1 MSLLLW
7 FDHNICYYIPR
18 MLIIGIHPSPPEAV
32 MLVEF
37 RFKNFRS
44 FKGEAV
50 LSMLPIKAYKE
61 HPSNLLP
68 VAPKGTGAQG
78 ILSTAAIYGPN
89 ASGKSNI
96 LRAIDY
102 ARALI
107 LGLARPAAPGGAP
120 AFVGSE
126 DEPNEFCFCIVAGG
140 ARYDYE
146 LAVRGGGVVREEL
159 RTYPKGDRLVF
170 RRSAL
175 PGGSYEV
182 EQGSYY
188 PGIASRLR
196 GFSDGGP
203 VLGLLAK
210 YGIRECS
217 DVYDWFSE
225 RLVVRNQA
233 ATPLSY
239 PDVVERLRGLS
250 SRSFER
256 VVDALRAA
264 DLGIRGVQL
273 AVEPLT
279 EEEREQQR
287 VLLEKASAVY
297 AAITGEEPPAAAAP
311 GEKVTFQLQH
321 LIGGRSV
328 GFGFDDESFGTV
340 TMLALAADLLD
351 AMERG
356 QVLAIDE
363 IERSLHPVLLRRLVG
378 LFSDRHLNDKNAQ
391 LVFTTHSLS
400 LMAGD
405 LLRRD
410 QIWFVEKSGETGE
423 SDLYSL
429 AAFSPRKDDSVL
441 NRYLRGAYGAVPYD
455 GEGLID
461 D

>member
-1 MSLLLW
+1 MVLQKNGVAMLL
-7 FDHNICYYIPR
+7 
-18 MLIIGIHPSPPEAV
+18 
-32 MLVEF
+32 EF
-37 RFKNFRS
+37 RFNNYRS

-50 LSMLPIKAYKE
+50 LSMLPVKAYKE
-61 HPSNLLP
+61 HPENLAP
-68 VAPKGTGAQG
+68 VSPKGTDSPGV
-78 ILSTAAIYGPN
+78 LSAAAVYGPN

-96 LRAIDY
+96 LRAIEY
-102 ARALI
+102 ARACV
-107 LGLARPAAPGGAP
+107 LGAVPPDASGASR
-120 AFVGSE
+120 AFIGNE
-126 DEPNEFCFCIVAGG
+126 GEPSEFCFCLIASGT
-140 ARYDYE
+140 RYDYKLSIGE
-146 LAVRGGGVVREEL
+146 GRVVFEEL
-159 RTYPKGDRLVF
+159 RAYPKGDRLVF
-170 RRSAL
+170 RRRAL
-175 PGGSYEV
+175 PDGGYAV

-188 PGIASRLR
+188 PGIVSRLR
-196 GFSDGGP
+196 GFGGEGS

-210 YGIRECS
+210 YGVRECKE
-217 DVYDWFSE
+217 VYNWFSDK
-225 RLVVRNQA
+225 LVIRNQA
-233 ATPLSY
+233 SEPLNY
-239 PDVVERLRGLS
+239 LGAIDRLRRLS

-256 VVDALRAA
+256 VIDALRAA

-297 AAITGEEPPAAAAP
+297 AAITGEEPPADLPGP

-378 LFSDRHLNDKNAQ
+378 LFFDRQLNDKGAQ
-391 LVFTTHSLS
+391 LIFTTHDLS

-405 LLRRD
+405 ILRRD
-410 QIWFVEKSGETGE
+410 QIWFVEKDGETGT

-455 GEGLID
+455 GEGLSD
-461 D
+461 GQ